1 MANIKI
7 TDLDAYT
14 NPDST
19 DVLPIVDVDADTT
32 KRVTIADLME
42 NAGAGT
48 AALPGIA
55 FDGDP
60 NTGIYRPAA
69 DQIAFSTAGTQRL
82 LIDDSGDVT
91 IPGGLEVQGTT
102 TYISTTN
109 LQVEDKNI
117 ELGKV
122 GTPSD
127 TTADGGGITLLGDS
141 NHTISWSNS
150 GDSWDF
156 SEHVNIASGKEFKIN
171 GTSVL
176 SASTLGSG
184 VTASSLTS
192 VGTITTGV
200 WNGTALTSDYIG
212 TAAITTAKVADD
224 AINADKLANT
234 AVTAG
239 SYTAA
244 DITVDA
250 QGRITAAANGT
261 LGTAEIADSAVT
273 TAKINDDAVTAAKLA
288 DTAVTAGSY
297 TAADITVDA
306 QGRITS
312 AANGSVSVTFPI
324 DGGDNDKIRLGASQD
339 LEIYHDGTNSYIQDE
354 GTGNLYID
362 SNQLY
367 LRNADTDNVLLQTT
381 SAGAVQVKYNGTT
394 KLATT
399 SGGIDVTGEVQ
410 GDSLDI
416 DGAAD
421 ITGNVTLHANL
432 DLQDNDKIRLG
443 AGQDL
448 EIYHNG
454 TRSIIDEKGTG
465 NLQIRSNQTVITN
478 GAASETQAVFNQDG
492 AVVLYNDGSV
502 KLTTTS
508 SGIDVTGNIECD
520 GGNVA
525 GQLNVNKL
533 VVDDDGATSPTFLVK
548 TDDNAITGLVVKN
561 DGYSTNE
568 EIGFKVN
575 QDNSGA
581 VKVMNV
587 GNAEY
592 KGISFQTLNGSGG
605 VKNAIVINPEAS
617 VDLYYNNG
625 VKLQTTTGGV
635 NVTGQVVCDG
645 LVSDGGVT
653 LTNTAAPQLTLKDSD
668 SSGSSALIRLEA
680 HGSDNVIDWFIG
692 HTSTTDNSVT
702 FSNEDNQPIYFR
714 TNAASRVVLT
724 SDGHWIP
731 YSNNTYD
738 LGGSSNRWRNVYTN
752 DLNLSNEGGSN
763 DVDGTWGNYTIQEG
777 EDDLFLINR
786 RNGKKYKF
794 NLTEVS

>member
-69 DQIAFSTAGTQRL
+69 DQIALSTAGTQRL

-102 TYISTTN
+102 TFINTTN

-127 TTADGGGITLLGDS
+127 TTADGGGITLLGTT

-156 SEHVNIASGKEFKIN
+156 SEHVDLSSGKEYRIN

-250 QGRITAAANGT
+250 QGRITAAANGN
-261 LGTAEIADSAVT
+261 LGTAEIADGAVT
-273 TAKINDDAVTAAKLA
+273 RNKIADDAVNADKLNN
-288 DTAVTAGSY
+288 TGVTAGSY
-297 TAADITVDA
+297 TAANITVDA
-306 QGRITS
+306 QGRVTS
-312 AANGSVSVTFPI
+312 AANGTVGVSFPI

-339 LEIYHDGTNSYIQDE
+339 LEIYHT
-354 GTGNLYID
+354 
-362 SNQLY
+362 
-367 LRNADTDNVLLQTT
+367 
-381 SAGAVQVKYNGTT
+381 
-394 KLATT
+394 
-399 SGGIDVTGEVQ
+399 
-410 GDSLDI
+410 
-416 DGAAD
+416 
-421 ITGNVTLHANL
+421 
-432 DLQDNDKIRLG
+432 
-443 AGQDL
+443 
-448 EIYHNG
+448 G
-454 TRSIIDEKGTG
+454 TRSVIDEKGTG

-478 GAASETQAVFNQDG
+478 GAANETQAVFNQDG
-492 AVVLYNDGSV
+492 AVVLYNDGAIKFS
-502 KLTTTS
+502 TS
-508 SGIDVTGNIECD
+508 SGGIDVTG
-520 GGNVA
+520 
-525 GQLNVNKL
+525 
-533 VVDDDGATSPTFLVK
+533 S
-548 TDDNAITGLVVKN
+548 
-561 DGYSTNE
+561 
-568 EIGFKVN
+568 
-575 QDNSGA
+575 
-581 VKVMNV
+581 
-587 GNAEY
+587 
-592 KGISFQTLNGSGG
+592 
-605 VKNAIVINPEAS
+605 
-617 VDLYYNNG
+617 
-625 VKLQTTTGGV
+625 
-635 NVTGQVVCDG
+635 VVCDG
-645 LVSDGGVT
+645 LTVDGPLTANYSEGIVVVKDSNNTGNPATPRIEGRQSDNGGQWRLGMLSNGNSDFYVANDT
-653 LTNTAAPQLTLKDSD
+653 DNKIIFNTNAYNRAYIDSSSFSPISDNALDLGAAGTEWKDAYFDGTVNCDALQVEGSATINANSPQLVLQDANSTGAAAIGSVVAQDSAGTSKWLVGD
-668 SSGSSALIRLEA
+668 FTGTTEDVWLYNYASS
-680 HGSDNVIDWFIG
+680 NVYLA
-692 HTSTTDNSVT
+692 TNNNSKNV
-702 FSNEDNQPIYFR
+702 R
-714 TNAASRVVLT
+714 LT
-724 SDGHWIP
+724 SDGHWVP
-731 YSNNTYD
+731 GSDNTQD
-738 LGGSSNRWRNVYTN
+738 LGATGSEWRDAYIDGTVYCDGISCVGDATIGNTTGILNIQDTNSTGNANVCFIRGIDSASTVKWYVGHSTGSSQDLFVANNAGGQIQFQSSGTTRFTMQADGHLVPASDNSIDLGSSANRWRNVYTH
-752 DLNLSNEGGSN
+752 DLNLSNEGGTN
-763 DVDGTWGNYTIQEG
+763 DVDGTWGSWTIQEG
-777 EDDLFLINR
+777 QDDLFLLNR

-794 NLTEVS
+794 ALTEVN